1 MWWLDGG
8 NIDQDQQLDFISK
21 GVTNLK
27 NYSTTMKNETELH
40 VRLLDDID
48 TDVSRA
54 TDGLETEGARAAQV
68 MILILICLAKVLT
81 GCGRDVGET
90 AATSNSTSSSSSSL

>member
-54 TDGLETEGARAAQV
+54 TDEKQQQLQTLRHHPHPLCDPHFPASRWQLESALLRAV
-68 MILILICLAKVLT
+68 EIHLVT
-81 GCGRDVGET
+81 
-90 AATSNSTSSSSSSL
+90 